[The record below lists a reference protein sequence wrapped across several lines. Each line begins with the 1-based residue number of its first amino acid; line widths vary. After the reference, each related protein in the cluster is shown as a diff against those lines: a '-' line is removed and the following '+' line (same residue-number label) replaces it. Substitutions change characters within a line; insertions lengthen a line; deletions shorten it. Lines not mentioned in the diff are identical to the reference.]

1 VIGVEILSDN
11 EKKIQDIYRLLK
23 DQYPVPYSGLLE
35 PKRENPVDVL
45 VATILSQATNDTLS
59 DRAFHALKEAFPTWE
74 MVADA
79 DPASIEKALAVGGL
93 QKEKT
98 KKIQGVLK
106 KLRSDFGKV
115 SLDGL
120 ADKSP
125 GECFDYLVSL
135 PGVGPKTAACV
146 MAFGLNMPAFP
157 VDTHVHRL
165 AKRLALVPGNFTA
178 EKTQRHLEEITPD
191 ELKMPLHL
199 LLIRH
204 GREVCS
210 SRRPKCS
217 ACALK
222 DLCEGDESSKKNL
235 S

>member
-1 VIGVEILSDN
+1 MELLKDC
-11 EKKIQDIYRLLK
+11 EKKIRDIYLLLK
-23 DQYPVPYSGLLE
+23 EHYPATHSGLLE
-35 PKRENPVDVL
+35 PKRDNPVDVL

-59 DRAFHALKEAFPTWE
+59 ERAFQTLKKTFPSWE
-74 MVADA
+74 TVVDA
-79 DPASIEKALAVGGL
+79 DPASLEEVLAEGGL
-93 QKEKT
+93 QREKT
-98 KKIQGVLK
+98 KKIQGALG
-106 KLRSDFGKV
+106 KLRRDFGKV

-120 ADKSP
+120 ARRSP
-125 GECFDYLVSL
+125 RECFDYLVSL

-146 MAFGLNMPAFP
+146 MAFALDMPAFP

-165 AKRLALVPGNFTA
+165 SKRLGLVPPGLTA
-178 EKTQRHLEEITPD
+178 EKTQKHLEEITPD
-191 ELKMPLHL
+191 EIKMPLHL

-217 ACALK
+217 ICTLR
-222 DLCEGDESSKKNL
+222 DFCGGDESSKKNH